1 MSRVIEARRWS
12 ECPSCEQSI
21 RPGDLITP
29 DPMDGAEKTWV
40 HETCPTE
47 PKRGEVCTVCFME
60 KALNG
65 SCGCES

>member
-12 ECPSCEQSI
+12 ECPSCEQAI
-21 RPGDLITP
+21 RPGDLIIP

-40 HETCPTE
+40 HETCPAE

>member
-1 MSRVIEARRWS
+1 MSAVARTGGT
-12 ECPSCEQSI
+12 CEDCQGPIQVGDSI
-21 RPGDLITP
+21 TLAG
-29 DPMDGAEKTWV
+29 GAGWV
-40 HETCPTE
+40 HDPCPAE